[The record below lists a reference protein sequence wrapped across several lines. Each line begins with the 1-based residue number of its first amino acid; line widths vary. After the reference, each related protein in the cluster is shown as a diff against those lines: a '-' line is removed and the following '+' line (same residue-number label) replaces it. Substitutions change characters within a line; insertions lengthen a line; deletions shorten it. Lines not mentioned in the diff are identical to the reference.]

1 MKVGIVSY
9 HRLNARDC
17 NNYARQKTY
26 TRTNENSLINLPIKD
41 SFNSQVSFNGSRL
54 PFSHL
59 QNIPCPCCGKIM
71 IPPNLFSKKLT
82 AENLSGTSAKA
93 IKVLSEFKDNMPDIE
108 KLCFEKFEKIS
119 RTSPNKALAEIV
131 KNLRDE
137 SLKKLKV
144 NQFNV
149 LRDINSMSANLSK
162 DSVARIKALLK
173 ESKKIIEKDSPD
185 NLFKRKTFIKKLFR
199 ITSEIPEKELG
210 EKIHTKSFEIDNSE
224 NDVNAF
230 IVKYSQRSSSEIG
243 QRLVSKAVST
253 IEHIKP
259 QVNKGENLDKNYLLE
274 CAGCNN
280 SRMAIPLDEWIKN
293 VHPEMPENTQKHFDF
308 IIDLINQKKIKDFD
322 DYPEEVAKT
331 LEKESKGLIKIDT
344 SRLIKNK

>member
-1 MKVGIVSY
+1 MRIGIVSY
-9 HRLNARDC
+9 NRLLARDC
-17 NNYARQKTY
+17 NNYALLKTQ
-26 TRTNENSLINLPIKD
+26 TREKEYSLINLPIKD

-71 IPPNLFSKKLT
+71 IPPNLFSEKLT
-82 AENLSGTSAKA
+82 IENLSGTSRKA
-93 IKVLSEFKDNMPDIE
+93 IKVLSEFKDSMPDIE

-119 RTSPNKALAEIV
+119 KTSPNKTLAEIV

-137 SLKKLKV
+137 CLKKLKV
-144 NQFNV
+144 NQFKV
-149 LRDINSMSANLSK
+149 LQDINSMSANLSK
-162 DSVARIKALLK
+162 SSAARIKTLLK
-173 ESKKIIEKDSPD
+173 ESKKIIDKDDPD
-185 NLFKRKTFIKKLFR
+185 HLFKRKAFINKLLN

-210 EKIHTKSFEIDNSE
+210 EKIHKKSFELDNSE

-293 VHPEMPENTQKHFDF
+293 VHPEMPENTQKHFDL

-322 DYPEEVAKT
+322 DYPIAVAKT
-331 LEKESKGLIKIDT
+331 LEEESKGLIKLDI
-344 SRLIKNK
+344 SRLKK